1 MKKIMRAF
9 LAALCVLM
17 LFNFSSAA
25 EEKTWQDVFFLKE
38 DGRDMNRLRRAMAP
52 EDSFVQKDM
61 KRVLEEK
68 SKLEG
73 KDAAV
78 DYSKVFI
85 SYDISMKALLEYYE
99 NGETD
104 LGYDGLPDSD
114 WLFRNIC
121 VPIFQDG
128 EVTGQFR
135 FRDYQPDNELGT
147 VPHTTVS
154 PNDIGGFLWLEYDSD
169 YCDTSYS
176 DAFRYAE
183 MGYDVVS
190 AMGADIQA
198 ILCLEMHGHR
208 VALRTDKEIF
218 VYPAYN
224 INEPEKGNQAM
235 PLEKFIRAYM
245 TGQILGRTK
254 DEPVF
259 VTPEP
264 TPAPTPTPT
273 PRSSRTAAVTPSPT
287 VVTPTATPSAG
298 ETVTPALTA
307 TASLWPAPS
316 SAPGQSAGEKV
327 LIALGIVL
335 ACAVLGAAVF
345 FAVKNWRIKP

>member
-85 SYDISMKALLEYYE
+85 SYDISMEALLEYYE

-114 WLFRNIC
+114 WLSRNIC
-121 VPIFQDG
+121 VPIFRMEKLQD
-128 EVTGQFR
+128 
-135 FRDYQPDNELGT
+135 NLGLEIIS
-147 VPHTTVS
+147 PTTNWVQYLI
-154 PNDIGGFLWLEYDSD
+154 PQYLP
-169 YCDTSYS
+169 
-176 DAFRYAE
+176 
-183 MGYDVVS
+183 M
-190 AMGADIQA
+190 
-198 ILCLEMHGHR
+198 
-208 VALRTDKEIF
+208 
-218 VYPAYN
+218 
-224 INEPEKGNQAM
+224 
-235 PLEKFIRAYM
+235 
-245 TGQILGRTK
+245 ILGG
-254 DEPVF
+254 
-259 VTPEP
+259 
-264 TPAPTPTPT
+264 
-273 PRSSRTAAVTPSPT
+273 SY
-287 VVTPTATPSAG
+287 G
-298 ETVTPALTA
+298 
-307 TASLWPAPS
+307 
-316 SAPGQSAGEKV
+316 
-327 LIALGIVL
+327 
-335 ACAVLGAAVF
+335 
-345 FAVKNWRIKP
+345 